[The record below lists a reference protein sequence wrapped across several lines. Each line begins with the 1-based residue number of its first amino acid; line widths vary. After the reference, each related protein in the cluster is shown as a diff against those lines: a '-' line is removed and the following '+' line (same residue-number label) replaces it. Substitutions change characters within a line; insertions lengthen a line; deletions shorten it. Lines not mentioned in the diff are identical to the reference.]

1 MVSEFVG
8 IPAEIS
14 PSGVEFRIWAR
25 ADARNLTVYYFEL
38 NSCLTI
44 LAVMMWF
51 VYRYGRD
58 IGPRILKYFE
68 DLFAIKY
75 PLPKQDMAAIPD
87 FAAGTT

>member
-1 MVSEFVG
+1 LNFKSPGVTGYVWDIYETSVKMSSYLVAAMVSEFVG

-44 LAVMMWF
+44 LAVMM
-51 VYRYGRD
+51 
-58 IGPRILKYFE
+58 
-68 DLFAIKY
+68 
-75 PLPKQDMAAIPD
+75 
-87 FAAGTT
+87 